1 MKVALLLP
9 GYLDSPDYLHLVTF
23 EKRLKE
29 LGYVVER
36 LDLGDLWETG
46 NPKNYTVTYFIDQV
60 KRRVG
65 YYKSQNP
72 EEILLLGHSR
82 GAFTA
87 IIAGSRIEEVTKIIA
102 LCPPPDIKASVRKW
116 LNRGERTSK
125 RDLSSRPT
133 EYRKFSIPYVYVEDS
148 MKYSAV
154 EEVKNLHKPLMIF
167 IALNDEVVPP
177 ELTEQIVA
185 NANNPHVVRQSNMG
199 HDFRRSQEEC
209 DIVMNEIEK
218 FLGRLNIGINQIH
231 KIQP

>member
-36 LDLGDLWETG
+36 LDLGDLWKTG
-46 NPKNYTVTYFIDQV
+46 NPKNYTVTNFIDQI
-60 KRRVG
+60 KRRVD

-87 IIAGSRIEEVTKIIA
+87 IIAGSCIKEITKIIA
-102 LCPPPDIKASVRKW
+102 LCSPPDIKASARKW
-116 LNRGERTSK
+116 LNQGERTSK
-125 RDLSSRPT
+125 RDLPNKPT
-133 EYRKFSIPYVYVEDS
+133 EYREFSIPYTYVEDS

-167 IALNDEVVPP
+167 IALDDEVVPP
-177 ELTEQIVA
+177 ELTEQIVE
-185 NANNPHVVRQSNMG
+185 NANNPHVVRQPNMG
-199 HDFRRSQEEC
+199 HDFRHSETEC
-209 DIVMNEIEK
+209 NIVMNEIEK
-218 FLGRLNIGINQIH
+218 FLGQ
-231 KIQP
+231 